1 MRGAPLKAAVVG
13 HPIAHS
19 QSPTIH
25 GHWLESTGIAGTY
38 EALDLHP
45 AAFADE
51 IRALV
56 ERGFQGVNVTVPHK
70 EAALALA
77 DTTDETARRIGASNT
92 LVFTQGKIQARN
104 TDAYG
109 FWENLAPSLNGQTP
123 KRALVLGAGG
133 AARAVL
139 VALQDAGV
147 QDIVLANRT
156 LSRAQALA
164 DELAVSARI
173 EPLSWDDAESLMD
186 QQMLPLIINTSSRG
200 MKGENPITCTLA
212 AQTSQ
217 TVVNDIVYNP
227 LQTALLQSAEVRG
240 CRTVDGL
247 GMLLHQARPAF
258 QAFFGGRVVVDAGL
272 RHKVERR
279 MGLA

>member
-1 MRGAPLKAAVVG
+1 
-13 HPIAHS
+13 
-19 QSPTIH
+19 
-25 GHWLESTGIAGTY
+25 
-38 EALDLHP
+38 
-45 AAFADE
+45 
-51 IRALV
+51 
-56 ERGFQGVNVTVPHK
+56 
-70 EAALALA
+70 
-77 DTTDETARRIGASNT
+77 
-92 LVFTQGKIQARN
+92 
-104 TDAYG
+104 
-109 FWENLAPSLNGQTP
+109 
-123 KRALVLGAGG
+123 LVLGAGG

-212 AQTSQ
+212 AQTRE

-279 MGLA
+279 MGLV